1 MILPPET
8 TKQNLENGP
17 VAFLA
22 SLVECSDDAIFGLT
36 LDGRISSWNKA
47 AEDMYG
53 YTAEEIVGQPVILL
67 SPEVR
72 IGEMEYNLN
81 RLRRGEKIPHFDTVR
96 ITKDRRL
103 IDVSVRVSHVK
114 DSSGAVTGAA
124 VIARD
129 ITEQKRARE
138 ALASANRIKIQFLDN
153 MSHEIRTPLNGV
165 LGMTELVLD
174 SELTADQRESLNL
187 VKVSAESLLAAI
199 DDMLDFSQID
209 AGKLKLESIPFDLR
223 ESLGETM
230 KMLGFRA
237 QKKGLELVYEVAGE
251 IPAELIGD
259 PGRLRRI
266 ILNLVGNAIKFTERG
281 DVVMTVRQESLIS
294 EISVLHFTVADT
306 GIGIPAGQHGS
317 IFEPF
322 SQADG
327 SSTRRFGGT
336 GLGLAIASRLVALM
350 QGKIW
355 CESEP
360 GKGSVFHFVVPFQ
373 AQETSQSNPAPVDL
387 DALKGLAVLIVDDNS
402 VSRRV
407 LRRML
412 SRWGMNATDVPTGNA
427 ALEAMRIA
435 KDIGHPFP
443 LVLLD
448 GHMQEMD
455 GFMIAEEIKKNHGLA
470 GATIMMLTSVGH
482 VGDAAR
488 CRDLGISAYLVK
500 PVRMSELV
508 SAICL
513 ALEKTAG
520 EAAPALV
527 TRHIL
532 REVKSRLPDL
542 K

>member
-1 MILPPET
+1 MISPPET
-8 TKQNLENGP
+8 ANQNPEIGL

-36 LDGRISSWNKA
+36 LEGRISSWNKA
-47 AEDMYG
+47 AEEMYG
-53 YTAEEIVGQPVILL
+53 YTAEEIVGQPVIRL
-67 SPEVR
+67 SPEAR
-72 IGEMEYNLN
+72 IGEMEHNLE

-103 IDVSVRVSHVK
+103 IDVSVRVSHVR
-114 DSSGAVTGAA
+114 DSFGAVTGAA

-138 ALASANRIKIQFLDN
+138 ALASANRIKFQFLDN

-174 SELTADQRESLNL
+174 SELTADQRESLSL

-209 AGKLKLESIPFDLR
+209 AGKLKLEFIPFNLR
-223 ESLGETM
+223 ESLGDTM

-237 QKKGLELVYEVAGE
+237 QKKGLELVYEVASE
-251 IPAELIGD
+251 IPVELIGD

-266 ILNLVGNAIKFTERG
+266 LLNLVGNAIKFTERG
-281 DVVMTVRQESLIS
+281 DVVMTVRQESLTS
-294 EISVLHFTVADT
+294 EVSTLHFTVADT
-306 GIGIPAGQHGS
+306 GIGIPAEQHGA
-317 IFEPF
+317 IFDPF

-327 SSTRRFGGT
+327 SSTRRFGGA

-355 CESEP
+355 CESEL
-360 GKGSVFHFVVPFQ
+360 GKGSTFHFVVPLQ
-373 AQETSQSNPAPVDL
+373 VQERSRSNPAPVNL
-387 DALKGLAVLIVDDNS
+387 DALRGLAVLIVDDNS

-412 SRWGMNATDVPTGNA
+412 SRWGMNAADVPNGAA

-455 GFMIAEEIKKNHGLA
+455 GFMIAGEIKKNHGMA

-488 CRDLGISAYLVK
+488 CRDLGIAAYLVK
-500 PVRMSELV
+500 PVRLSELV

-520 EAAPALV
+520 EAIPALV

-532 REVKSRLPDL
+532 REVRSRLPDL

>member
-1 MILPPET
+1 MISPPET
-8 TKQNLENGP
+8 ANQNPEIGL

-36 LDGRISSWNKA
+36 LEGRISSWNKA
-47 AEDMYG
+47 AEEMYG
-53 YTAEEIVGQPVILL
+53 YTAEEIVGQPVIRL
-67 SPEVR
+67 SPEAR
-72 IGEMEYNLN
+72 IGEMEYNLE

-103 IDVSVRVSHVK
+103 IDVSVRVSHVR
-114 DSSGAVTGAA
+114 DSFGAVTGAA

-138 ALASANRIKIQFLDN
+138 ALASANRIKFQFLDN

-174 SELTADQRESLNL
+174 SELTADQRESLSL

-209 AGKLKLESIPFDLR
+209 AGKLKLEFIPFDLR
-223 ESLGETM
+223 ESLGDTM

-237 QKKGLELVYEVAGE
+237 QKKGLELVYEVASE
-251 IPAELIGD
+251 IPVELIGD

-266 ILNLVGNAIKFTERG
+266 LLNLVGNAIKFTERG
-281 DVVMTVRQESLIS
+281 DVVMTVRQESLTS
-294 EISVLHFTVADT
+294 EVSTLHFTVADT
-306 GIGIPAGQHGS
+306 GIGIPAEQHGA
-317 IFEPF
+317 IFDPF

-327 SSTRRFGGT
+327 SSTRRFGGA

-355 CESEP
+355 CESEL
-360 GKGSVFHFVVPFQ
+360 GKGSTFHFVVPLQ
-373 AQETSQSNPAPVDL
+373 VQERSRSNPAPVNL
-387 DALKGLAVLIVDDNS
+387 DALRGLAVLIVDDNS

-412 SRWGMNATDVPTGNA
+412 SRWGMNAADVPNGAA

-455 GFMIAEEIKKNHGLA
+455 GFMIAGEIKKNHGMA

-488 CRDLGISAYLVK
+488 CRDLGIAAYLVK
-500 PVRMSELV
+500 PVRLSELV

-520 EAAPALV
+520 EAIPALV

-532 REVKSRLPDL
+532 REVRSRLPDL

>member
-1 MILPPET
+1 M
-8 TKQNLENGP
+8 
-17 VAFLA
+17 AFLA

-36 LDGRISSWNKA
+36 LEGRISSWNKA
-47 AEDMYG
+47 AEEMYG
-53 YTAEEIVGQPVILL
+53 YTAEEIVGQPVIRL
-67 SPEVR
+67 SPEAR
-72 IGEMEYNLN
+72 IGEMEYNLE

-103 IDVSVRVSHVK
+103 IDVSVRVSHVR
-114 DSSGAVTGAA
+114 DSFGAVTGAA

-138 ALASANRIKIQFLDN
+138 ALASANRIKFQFLDN

-174 SELTADQRESLNL
+174 SELTADQRESLSL

-209 AGKLKLESIPFDLR
+209 AGKLKLEFIPFDLR
-223 ESLGETM
+223 ESLGDTM

-237 QKKGLELVYEVAGE
+237 QKKGLELVYEVASE
-251 IPAELIGD
+251 IPVELIGD

-266 ILNLVGNAIKFTERG
+266 LLNLVGNAIKFTERG
-281 DVVMTVRQESLIS
+281 DVVMTVRQESLTS
-294 EISVLHFTVADT
+294 EVSTLHFTVADT
-306 GIGIPAGQHGS
+306 GIGIPAEQHGA
-317 IFEPF
+317 IFDPF

-327 SSTRRFGGT
+327 SSTRRFGGA

-355 CESEP
+355 CESEL
-360 GKGSVFHFVVPFQ
+360 GKGSTFHFVVPLQ
-373 AQETSQSNPAPVDL
+373 VQERSRSNPAPVNL
-387 DALKGLAVLIVDDNS
+387 DALRGLAVLIVDDNS

-412 SRWGMNATDVPTGNA
+412 SRWGMNAADVPNGAA

-455 GFMIAEEIKKNHGLA
+455 GFMIAGEIKKNHGMA

-488 CRDLGISAYLVK
+488 CRDLGIAAYLVK
-500 PVRMSELV
+500 PVRLSELV

-520 EAAPALV
+520 EAIPALV

-532 REVKSRLPDL
+532 REVRSRLPDL